1 MSSIKDIKDIKNN
14 NIFIYF
20 IYVLIIFSVIWCGI
34 GGYLD
39 ITEKDKMEMTLFGM
53 KMTPSKFHFWYDAI
67 FVLVLCITLILLRK
81 L

>member
-1 MSSIKDIKDIKNN
+1 MSSIKDNSNN
-14 NIFIYF
+14 NKFVYF
-20 IYVLIIFSVIWCGI
+20 IYVLIVFSVIWCGV

-39 ITEKDKMEMTLFGM
+39 LIEKDKTEMNLFGM